1 MLNFGGVQ
9 IQLRCHLKNSG
20 WNFGSLFYR
29 DTFFYTCFGHFLNPN
44 PILPIRSSQFV
55 EGGKNILE
63 VFFFFFQCQL
73 FSKWPGMRHFARLSS
88 IGIHLLHVW
97 MGDLFHCQRL
107 AGPTKTHIFFL
118 NIYGNMSTL
127 EMISS
132 CILSIRLF
140 AEFHAISEIIWT
152 QEFLPQRYGSSIGS
166 PWPAS
171 FRFLSAFS
179 HLRSSGEPG
188 VGERTT
194 VICSA
199 CSITIGK

>member
-1 MLNFGGVQ
+1 
-9 IQLRCHLKNSG
+9 
-20 WNFGSLFYR
+20 
-29 DTFFYTCFGHFLNPN
+29 
-44 PILPIRSSQFV
+44 
-55 EGGKNILE
+55 
-63 VFFFFFQCQL
+63 
-73 FSKWPGMRHFARLSS
+73 MRHFARLSS

-107 AGPTKTHIFFL
+107 AGPTKTHFSLKIC
-118 NIYGNMSTL
+118 GNMSTL
-127 EMISS
+127 EMVSS

-140 AEFHAISEIIWT
+140 AEFRAISEIIWMFPKIGIPQNGWFIMENPIKMDDLGVPLFLETPIWT

-199 CSITIGK
+199 CSIIIGK